1 VVITITTIP
10 AMAMN
15 TTMGTTTNT
24 GMTIIM
30 NTGMGIITMI
40 MTAARTTMAKARPAL
55 RFPA

>member
-15 TTMGTTTNT
+15 TTMGTT
-24 GMTIIM
+24 M

>member
-10 AMAMN
+10 AMVMN
-15 TTMGTTTNT
+15 TSMGT

-30 NTGMGIITMI
+30 KTGMGIITMI